1 MDPITI
7 GVALVTIL
15 ARDGP
20 KVYAAA
26 KLLAM
31 NPSPTS
37 AMWDALDDAL
47 VESGA
52 DLIPKRADPPTK
64 PAPPKP

>member
-1 MDPITI
+1 MDPLSI

-31 NPSPTS
+31 NPSPTP
-37 AMWDALDDAL
+37 AMFDALDDAL
-47 VESGA
+47 AESGA
-52 DLIPKRADPPTK
+52 ELIPQR
-64 PAPPKP
+64 PAPVAGTPPKP

>member
-1 MDPITI
+1 MDPLSI

-31 NPSPTS
+31 NPSPTP
-37 AMWDALDDAL
+37 AMFDALDEAL
-47 VESGA
+47 VETGA
-52 DLIPKRADPPTK
+52 DLIPKRPATVAA
-64 PAPPKP
+64 APPKP